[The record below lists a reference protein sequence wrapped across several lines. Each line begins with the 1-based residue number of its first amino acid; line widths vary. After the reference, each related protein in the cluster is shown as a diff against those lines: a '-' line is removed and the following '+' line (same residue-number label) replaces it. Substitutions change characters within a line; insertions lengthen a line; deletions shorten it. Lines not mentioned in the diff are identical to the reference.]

1 MPDKTGSE
9 ENKVRQENPK
19 IYPLA
24 NLLARKIFAS
34 AWKVQKF
41 VNLRYLLKMS
51 KPEALLLF
59 WSFKVMIYAVFF

>member
-1 MPDKTGSE
+1 MPDETGSE
-9 ENKVRQENPK
+9 ENKVSQENAK

-51 KPEALLLF
+51 KPEALMLF
-59 WSFKVMIYAVFF
+59 LVFHDLCYVF